1 MPRTK
6 GIRGKKTIKG
16 DARDLD
22 FRVHV
27 APWDTAC
34 STDRNTNRKEKNM
47 IISETLPSQRRRR
60 PENSSI
66 D

>member
-1 MPRTK
+1 MASEAWGSVGCISKVKPRGVAYASDK
-6 GIRGKKTIKG
+6 GNQGKETIKG

-34 STDRNTNRKEKNM
+34 STDGNTNRK
-47 IISETLPSQRRRR
+47 
-60 PENSSI
+60 
-66 D
+66 

>member
-47 IISETLPSQRRRR
+47 IISETLP
-60 PENSSI
+60 
-66 D
+66 